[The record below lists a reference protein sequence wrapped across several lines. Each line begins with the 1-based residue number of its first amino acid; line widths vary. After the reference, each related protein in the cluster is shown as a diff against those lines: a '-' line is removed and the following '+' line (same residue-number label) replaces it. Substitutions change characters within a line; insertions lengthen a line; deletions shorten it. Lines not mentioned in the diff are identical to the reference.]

1 MRDKIHLTK
10 QGKNIFANRLANLM
24 RRVLNWVILEDDSL
38 KLSEEVVVKGDKF
51 KGQRNGVRVPSG
63 KIKQVKKRTHVKCLY
78 PNACSLGNKQE
89 ELELHVW
96 TQNSEIIGR
105 AEKWWGSSWLEI

>member
-63 KIKQVKKRTHVKCLY
+63 KISQKENPCQVSLSKCMQPRKQTGG
-78 PNACSLGNKQE
+78 A
-89 ELELHVW
+89 
-96 TQNSEIIGR
+96 R
-105 AEKWWGSSWLEI
+105 APCMDTEQ